1 MVEHTKE
8 DLERFAPND
17 ELLDLL
23 DEAEERGDE
32 KLVKELRGKMI
43 WPAET
48 LLATRRSRGAD
59 WLIKM
64 GYNCAEAERKYG
76 KDWLH
81 NDRLLER

>member
-1 MVEHTKE
+1 MVEYSKE
-8 DLERFAPND
+8 DLDRFAIND

-23 DEAEERGDE
+23 NDAEERGDD

-48 LLATRRSRGAD
+48 LLATRDSRGAD
-59 WLIKM
+59 WLLEM
-64 GYNCAEAERKYG
+64 GYNLVEAERKYG

-81 NDRLLER
+81 NEQL